1 EGVRLRVAQDEDI
14 VQRERDEPHEAD
26 EREAKR
32 RSPSVP
38 SQDDR
43 RERHRA
49 QWRHEQRAVTE
60 PLRDRRDD
68 PKGGL
73 WRGPFRPA
81 MAALKGPPYGGF
93 VDRPCGNRREEERE
107 ECVGGIRLQL
117 EKIEGE
123 PLRARAQHD
132 EDRRADGW

>member
-1 EGVRLRVAQDEDI
+1 PFPYTTLFRSPDDARGRRRKGEGPEPLEEGVRLRVAQDEDI

-68 PKGGL
+68 PKG
-73 WRGPFRPA
+73 
-81 MAALKGPPYGGF
+81 
-93 VDRPCGNRREEERE
+93 
-107 ECVGGIRLQL
+107 
-117 EKIEGE
+117 
-123 PLRARAQHD
+123 
-132 EDRRADGW
+132 